1 MKSRQFIQ
9 WLSKQFAELFVE
21 QFAKQFAKRPL
32 LFIVIIYML
41 IVVSLAGSLAAVFFL
56 PNGQDEAVIVTLPR
70 GATVPQ
76 IARQLADSDLIYAP
90 ILFRFGVRLSGRAR
104 QLRAG
109 EYHVPPH
116 ISLYGL
122 MQLFTKGKSI
132 LHAITIPEGLTSQ
145 QIMALLNESPYL
157 DGAIT
162 DMPQEGSLL
171 PETYFVEQGFERA
184 ALIARMQAAMQAEL
198 ESLWPMRQQDLP
210 LNSMQ
215 EALILASLVEKE
227 TGLAA
232 ERPKIAAVFLNRLRR
247 QMRLQSDPTIIYGLV
262 GGAGSLG
269 RPLRMSELK
278 RPTPYNTYIIYGL
291 PPSPITNPGRN
302 ALQSV
307 LQPAD
312 SGALYF
318 VADGTGGHV
327 FADSLEEHNQNVRR
341 WRKISGN

>member
-1 MKSRQFIQ
+1 MKNRNFTQ
-9 WLSKQFAELFVE
+9 WISKWFSKWISKKIAE
-21 QFAKQFAKRPL
+21 QFFRRPL
-32 LFIVIIYML
+32 VFIVLIYML
-41 IVVSLAGSLAAVFFL
+41 IVISLAGSLAAVFFL
-56 PNGQDEAVIVTLPR
+56 PNGQDEAVVVTLPR
-70 GATVPQ
+70 GASVPQ
-76 IARQLADSDLIYAP
+76 IARQLADSDLVYAP

-109 EYHVPPH
+109 EYHVPPNV
-116 ISLYGL
+116 SLYGL
-122 MQLFTKGKSI
+122 IKLFTEGKSI

-145 QIMALLNESPYL
+145 QIIALLNESPHL
-157 DGAIT
+157 DGVIT

-171 PETYFVEQGFERA
+171 PETYFVEQGFARA
-184 ALIARMQAAMQAEL
+184 MLVARMQEAMQAEL
-198 ESLWPMRQQDLP
+198 ESLWSVGQQGLP
-210 LNSMQ
+210 LTSMQ
-215 EALILASLVEKE
+215 DALILASIVEKE

-232 ERPKIAAVFLNRLRR
+232 ERPQIAAVFLNRLRR

-302 ALQSV
+302 ALRSV

-312 SGALYF
+312 SDALYF

-327 FADSLEEHNQNVRR
+327 FADSLEEHNQNVKR